1 MWVKV
6 CGLRNRSTAS
16 RLASLSDGDRPDA
29 VGLNFYSGSRRCV
42 TESSARSIVAEV
54 GELIEVVGLF
64 VDSPL
69 ERVVGLRNELGL
81 PTIQLHGTESPEDV
95 AELLSECPG
104 VRVFRAMRVR
114 DPESGESGGLSEL
127 GAYFEMCGL
136 LGVELGGCLVDA
148 FAEGQF
154 GGTGQSPPWS
164 LLSREYR
171 RVEWPRLLLA
181 GGLRPDNVGRAI
193 IEVSPWGVDTA
204 GGVEDSV
211 GDMDVER
218 VVQFVRNARAVGG
231 RMGVKSDG

>member
-6 CGLRNRSTAS
+6 CGLRNRSTAT

-42 TESSARSIVAEV
+42 AESSARSIVAEV

-81 PTIQLHGTESPEDV
+81 PSIQLHGTESPEYV

-114 DPESGESGGLSEL
+114 DPESGESGDLNEL
-127 GAYFEMCGL
+127 GAYFEMCGS

-148 FAEGQF
+148 CVEGQF

-193 IEVSPWGVDTA
+193 AEVSPWGVDTA

-231 RMGVKSDG
+231 RMGVTSDG